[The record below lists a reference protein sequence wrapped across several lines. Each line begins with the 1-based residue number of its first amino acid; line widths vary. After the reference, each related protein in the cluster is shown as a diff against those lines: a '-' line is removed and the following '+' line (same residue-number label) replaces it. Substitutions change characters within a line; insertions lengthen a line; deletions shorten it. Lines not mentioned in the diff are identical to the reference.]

1 MYNGYNFNSYQLPN
15 YQYGQFNQMQPQP
28 TISTSYLNGKI
39 VDSLDVVK
47 AMDVPIG
54 GYGVYPKADL
64 SEIYIKSWNPN
75 GTTSIITYKIKEE
88 EQNVNQASTVEEKI
102 IARIDALENTIASLM
117 TPQPA
122 PALKKKEEIVIN
134 DAF

>member
-1 MYNGYNFNSYQLPN
+1 
-15 YQYGQFNQMQPQP
+15 MQPQP
-28 TISTSYLNGKI
+28 AIPASYLNGKI
-39 VDSLDVVK
+39 VDSVDVVK

-54 GYGVYPKADL
+54 GYGIYPKADL

-88 EQNVNQASTVEEKI
+88 EQGETQVSTVEEKI
-102 IARIDALENTIASLM
+102 IARIDALENTIASLI

-122 PALKKKEEIVIN
+122 PAQAKKKEGLNIN